1 MGFLSL
7 LLPGCW
13 YAHILLLFDENERAV
28 TPQTYYSTTNL
39 LKHSASLQVKNV
51 KIAGGYVCSTENIFS
66 LSIPYLFPPYSLKFP
81 ENPQPHRGHYR
92 SAPY

>member
-39 LKHSASLQVKNV
+39 LKHSASLKCQNRRWIRLWYRK
-51 KIAGGYVCSTENIFS
+51 YFFPFDS
-66 LSIPYLFPPYSLKFP
+66 LPIPSLFPKIP
-81 ENPQPHRGHYR
+81 
-92 SAPY
+92 